1 MKGAAMEASSASAVL
16 FAKDLK
22 KVAAFYCQ
30 ALGMICSASDE
41 QHWALDGYG
50 FHLIVHQIPK
60 HIAAKITVQQPPER
74 RVWGAIRLNFPV
86 RSIEDSRRA
95 ARSLGGEVDDAP
107 PDWADR
113 NANFFLGYDPEGNV
127 FGASQHAC

>member
-1 MKGAAMEASSASAVL
+1 MESSNVSAVL

-22 KVAAFYCQ
+22 RVAAFYSQ
-30 ALGMICSASDE
+30 ALGMTCSVSDE
-41 QHWALDGYG
+41 HHWALQGYG

-60 HIAAKITVQQPPER
+60 HIADKVAVRQPPER

-86 RSIEDSRRA
+86 RSIADSRRT

-107 PDWADR
+107 PEWADR
-113 NANFFLGYDPEGNV
+113 SANFFLGYDPEGNV
-127 FGASQHAC
+127 FGASQHAG